1 MLSTPYKNFDCNVT
15 SFIHRRVKPSS
26 NKNELDTVRLPHQL
40 YTFEDV
46 DTVIPGNNCRVV
58 KGGRHKDGIG
68 GLSIQGYDEN
78 TSHNNNI
85 YTCEEGDSPNYDK
98 NPSRNIIRWHC
109 YKCLYND
116 LPLNYK
122 VQYDNYPH
130 HGCLYPVN
138 EIKLSDLHDSK
149 TTLLPIGR
157 YPDMASIPSWTFCC
171 NILQNHEIII
181 THEEPSE
188 NDFKDHDIGVLFYA
202 LQLSASNTSFSDE
215 AEDCINIKRWIMLHS
230 NVNDNL
236 GDLSQKIPDEMH
248 DRILYHLENS
258 LSYTHFCNETEA
270 ICDVMKMLVS
280 RDCTLEKV

>member
-1 MLSTPYKNFDCNVT
+1 MYCSGTL
-15 SFIHRRVKPSS
+15 
-26 NKNELDTVRLPHQL
+26 
-40 YTFEDV
+40 
-46 DTVIPGNNCRVV
+46 
-58 KGGRHKDGIG
+58 GRYKDGIG

-78 TSHNNNI
+78 ISHNNNI

-215 AEDCINIKRWIMLHS
+215 AEDCINIKRWIILNS
-230 NVNDNL
+230 NVNQTI
-236 GDLSQKIPDEMH
+236 LSGKLQKIQSNFYISYN
-248 DRILYHLENS
+248 RIL
-258 LSYTHFCNETEA
+258 FCNCFFA
-270 ICDVMKMLVS
+270 CFLFVFI
-280 RDCTLEKV
+280 KVINKSHLILIATRKSYWLI